1 MKTVIFATLLV
12 VALAWVPTS
21 GAAAADQPYPA
32 AGPYSPVP
40 PPDVQVAQFT
50 YALQPLPLLPRRFQN
65 HCGFYR
71 GHFYCADHCGADYQ
85 LYYCSP
91 VAFGCCHI
99 GHGYCGGDGSLRCT
113 TSLFPFD

>member
-1 MKTVIFATLLV
+1 MKSVAFMPLLA
-12 VALAWVPTS
+12 VALVCVLAL
-21 GAAAADQPYPA
+21 GAAAADRAYPA

-40 PPDVQVAQFT
+40 PPDVDVAQFT
-50 YALQPLPLLPRRFQN
+50 YALQSLPLLPRRFQN

-85 LYYCSP
+85 LFYCTP

>member
-1 MKTVIFATLLV
+1 MKTVILAPLLA
-12 VALAWVPTS
+12 VALAWVPAS

-71 GHFYCADHCGADYQ
+71 GHFYCADRCGADYQ
-85 LYYCSP
+85 LYYCTP

-113 TSLFPFD
+113 TSPFPLD